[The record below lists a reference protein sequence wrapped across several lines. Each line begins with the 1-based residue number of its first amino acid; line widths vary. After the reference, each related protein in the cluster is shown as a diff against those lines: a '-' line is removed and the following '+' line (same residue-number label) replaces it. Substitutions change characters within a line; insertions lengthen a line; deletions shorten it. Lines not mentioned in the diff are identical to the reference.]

1 MSDREDFF
9 LRWSR
14 RKREAAK
21 SANEPKQSDA
31 EARAKSGDT
40 PVTQIA
46 AADSTVPAFDLAA
59 LPSIES
65 ITAETD
71 IRNFLAPSVPPA
83 LMRAALMR
91 AALRRV
97 WTTDL
102 KIRDFV
108 GLADYD
114 WDFNAPGSMA
124 GFGSLGSTD
133 ALHRQMADLI
143 GRDAA
148 EDSDR
153 RSKIGEAKPVSSGSV
168 PVRSDSPKP
177 ITDSITSPPNSIN
190 RRSREAAQPIKAT
203 NAPIDK
209 RERPDERC
217 AILPRRH
224 GQALPK

>member
-1 MSDREDFF
+1 MSNREDFF
-9 LRWSR
+9 SRWSR
-14 RKREAAK
+14 RKRETAE
-21 SANEPKQSDA
+21 SANEPKQSDG
-31 EARAKSGDT
+31 EARAKSDDAPMAQST
-40 PVTQIA
+40 
-46 AADSTVPAFDLAA
+46 AADPTGPAFDLGT

-83 LMRAALMR
+83 LTR

-124 GFGSLGSTD
+124 GFGSLEPTD
-133 ALHRQMADLI
+133 ALRRQVADLI
-143 GRDAA
+143 GRGAT
-148 EDSDR
+148 EGNDR
-153 RSKIGEAKPVSSGSV
+153 SSKIMEAKPRSSGSV
-168 PVRSDSPKP
+168 PD
-177 ITDSITSPPNSIN
+177 
-190 RRSREAAQPIKAT
+190 RSRPPEPLNERIFDNRHNRDTTKRLKAT
-203 NAPIDK
+203 NATIDQREKADELPPI
-209 RERPDERC
+209 
-217 AILPRRH
+217 APRRH

>member
-1 MSDREDFF
+1 MSNREEI
-9 LRWSR
+9 LSRWSR
-14 RKREAAK
+14 RKRETAE
-21 SANEPKQSDA
+21 SANEPKQSDG
-31 EARAKSGDT
+31 EARVKSGDAPMAQNT
-40 PVTQIA
+40 
-46 AADSTVPAFDLAA
+46 AADRTGPAFDPAK

-71 IRNFLAPSVPPA
+71 IRNFLAPSVPPV
-83 LMRAALMR
+83 LTR

-124 GFGSLGSTD
+124 GFGALESTD
-133 ALHRQMADLI
+133 ALRRQVADLI

-148 EDSDR
+148 KGNND
-153 RSKIGEAKPVSSGSV
+153 P
-168 PVRSDSPKP
+168 PKP
-177 ITDSITSPPNSIN
+177 INDGITLPQNFDNPHH
-190 RRSREAAQPIKAT
+190 RPATQRLKAT
-203 NAPIDK
+203 STTIDQ
-209 RERPDERC
+209 REKPDELPQI
-217 AILPRRH
+217 APRRH

>member
-1 MSDREDFF
+1 MSNRENVF

-14 RKREAAK
+14 RKREAAE
-21 SANEPKQSDA
+21 SANEPKQSDG
-31 EARAKSGDT
+31 EARAKSGDA
-40 PVTQIA
+40 PGAQNA
-46 AADSTVPAFDLAA
+46 AAGRTAAFDLAM

-71 IRNFLAPSVPPA
+71 IRSFLAPSVPP
-83 LMRAALMR
+83 ALMR

-124 GFGSLGSTD
+124 GFGSLESTD
-133 ALHRQMADLI
+133 ALRRQVADLI

-148 EDSDR
+148 EGDGR
-153 RSKIGEAKPVSSGSV
+153 CSKATEAMPIPSGSV
-168 PVRSDSPKP
+168 PDRSDPREP
-177 ITDSITSPPNSIN
+177 INEQNFDN
-190 RRSREAAQPIKAT
+190 RHNREATERLEAT
-203 NAPIDK
+203 NATIDQ
-209 RERPDERC
+209 REELTGSR
-217 AILPRRH
+217 
-224 GQALPK
+224 

>member
-1 MSDREDFF
+1 MNNRENVF

-14 RKREAAK
+14 RKHEAAE
-21 SANEPKQSDA
+21 SANEPKQSDG
-31 EARAKSGDT
+31 EARTQSGDAHRA
-40 PVTQIA
+40 QNA
-46 AADSTVPAFDLAA
+46 AADRTGPAFDLAT

-71 IRNFLAPSVPPA
+71 IRSFLAPSVPP
-83 LMRAALMR
+83 ALMR

-124 GFGSLGSTD
+124 GFGSLESPD
-133 ALHRQMADLI
+133 ALCRQVADLI
-143 GRDAA
+143 GRNATDGN
-148 EDSDR
+148 DR
-153 RSKIGEAKPVSSGSV
+153 SSKITEAKPISSRLV
-168 PVRSDSPKP
+168 PDRSGPPEP
-177 ITDSITSPPNSIN
+177 INDGITSLQIFDSRHN
-190 RRSREAAQPIKAT
+190 REAMERLEAT
-203 NAPIDK
+203 NTEIEQREKADEPPLIAP
-209 RERPDERC
+209 P
-217 AILPRRH
+217 RH